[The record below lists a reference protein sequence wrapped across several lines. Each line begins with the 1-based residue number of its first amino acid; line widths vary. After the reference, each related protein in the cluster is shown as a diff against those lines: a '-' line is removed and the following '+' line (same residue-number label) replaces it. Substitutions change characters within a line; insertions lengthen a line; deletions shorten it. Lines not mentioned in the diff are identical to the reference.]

1 MTAIATTKEQLLATH
16 AESSIAG
23 AGQYLT
29 FVLGGEIYALGIL
42 NIKEIIE
49 YGHLTEVPM
58 MPAFVR
64 GVINLRGKV
73 IPLVDLRTRFGLPA
87 ALDDDRTC
95 IVVTQVAAPQ
105 GGARPYGVLVDG
117 VEEVVQ
123 FDAADIEPT
132 PDFGGAIDVRFLTGI
147 AKGSERVTML
157 VDLDG
162 IWAADC
168 AAIPDPDRPPAALP
182 APTPH
187 VPR

>member
-1 MTAIATTKEQLLATH
+1 MSADHPAVPH
-16 AESSIAG
+16 AAPGKYFTFTLGSESYGIP
-23 AGQYLT
+23 
-29 FVLGGEIYALGIL
+29 VL
-42 NIKEIIE
+42 KVREIIR
-49 YGHLTEVPM
+49 LCPVTPVAT
-58 MPAFVR
+58 MPAHVR